1 MEKID
6 ININV
11 DSIIITLITQEIKIL
26 LELQNQEKK
35 NSNIY
40 NILTLLDI
48 DTENKWLIIRT
59 I

>member
-6 ININV
+6 ININI